1 MLTVEGMGNKC
12 DLNMQGQAIVQCV
25 SNNISH
31 KRFIVGVDSDTQFHK
46 QVLRERKQSC
56 FYIIAMMELWNK
68 RVNGKIDTLLEV
80 KLTYLQIVF
89 LDARKNTDASSLF
102 LKITQASQ

>member
-1 MLTVEGMGNKC
+1 
-12 DLNMQGQAIVQCV
+12 
-25 SNNISH
+25 
-31 KRFIVGVDSDTQFHK
+31 
-46 QVLRERKQSC
+46 
-56 FYIIAMMELWNK
+56 MMELWNK